1 MNAGMKTKIN
11 TKYWKIN
18 ELKKYLKVDNLGS
31 IVTRSVGEDT
41 KIKIK
46 LMQEAEEYGRI
57 ETKKEIMEI
66 IEKAEK
72 IDGYVPDNQDLIKK
86 IKQFIAGA
94 NE

>member
-1 MNAGMKTKIN
+1 MVITKIN